1 MQGQGYVA
9 RSLATFFFF
18 CFCFGP
24 GHEAQVF
31 GIAPTFPA
39 DLAFFC
45 GWTLCTLVNYL
56 DGVLHGE
63 DFAALGWALD
73 WLAV

>member
-1 MQGQGYVA
+1 MCRDKAMWPGRWQCFV
-9 RSLATFFFF
+9 F

-31 GIAPTFPA
+31 GIAPMFPA

-45 GWTLCTLVNYL
+45 GWILCTLVNYL

-63 DFAALGWALD
+63 DFAALG
-73 WLAV
+73 